1 MRFVVHVL
9 SQTEKEEHILLGC
22 LVSINE
28 TQMNKERIHKES
40 HQRKQALFQTT
51 TTITTTTTTGMTTQN
66 VWCQVQSLE
75 LLYEAHLR
83 DGGIEDRMV

>member
-1 MRFVVHVL
+1 
-9 SQTEKEEHILLGC
+9 
-22 LVSINE
+22 
-28 TQMNKERIHKES
+28 MNKERIPKES
-40 HQRKQALFQTT
+40 HQRKQALFE
-51 TTITTTTTTGMTTQN
+51 TTTTTTTTTTAMTTQN

>member
-28 TQMNKERIHKES
+28 KQMNKERIPKES
-40 HQRKQALFQTT
+40 HQRKQALFETT
-51 TTITTTTTTGMTTQN
+51 TTITTTTAMTTQN